1 MLHDRKLDDELRHK
15 AIDLA
20 ALYEHRLQA
29 RSLVCVLPQG
39 SWLHPLCYS
48 LACDNS
54 CLACVQ
60 EGSKAIFHLEGF
72 VARFMSEYKTWS
84 IMMLGS

>member
-1 MLHDRKLDDELRHK
+1 MRHK

-20 ALYEHRLQA
+20 ALYEHRM
-29 RSLVCVLPQG
+29 
-39 SWLHPLCYS
+39 
-48 LACDNS
+48 
-54 CLACVQ
+54 Q

-84 IMMLGS
+84 IMMLG